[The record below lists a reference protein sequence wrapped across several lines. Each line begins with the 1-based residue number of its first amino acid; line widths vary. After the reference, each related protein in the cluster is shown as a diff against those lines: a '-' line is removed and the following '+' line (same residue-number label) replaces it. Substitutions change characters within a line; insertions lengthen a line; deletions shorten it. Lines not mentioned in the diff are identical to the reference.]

1 MAVNFDT
8 SPKVKVKVGKDFP
21 YYIPEALGLKRSL
34 RNRVLVGVV
43 HLDKNWHRN
52 IMDDN
57 CRRLGNRKNVGKV
70 ASLNKNL
77 V

>member
-1 MAVNFDT
+1 MKCNDLVTFKAYIFLEKKMAVNFDT

-43 HLDKNWHRN
+43 HLDKN
-52 IMDDN
+52 
-57 CRRLGNRKNVGKV
+57 
-70 ASLNKNL
+70 
-77 V
+77 